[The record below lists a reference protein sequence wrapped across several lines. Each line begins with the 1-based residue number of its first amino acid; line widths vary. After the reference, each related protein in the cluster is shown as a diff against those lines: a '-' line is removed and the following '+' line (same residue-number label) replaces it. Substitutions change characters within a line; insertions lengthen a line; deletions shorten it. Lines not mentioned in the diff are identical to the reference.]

1 MGLRAAGQTDEL
13 YVGGVW
19 AASRHANYFGE
30 LVFWLGSF
38 IAGLP
43 ALMAAGT
50 PLYVRALRAAASG
63 LGLVAKLTRTSRG
76 LSVCAHGPTP
86 NGLRHLHVHAHAHA
100 HAVHVHVGAGQL
112 APGGGTTART
122 PHAYQPRACRTYRV
136 PWHPRPPLG

>member
-43 ALMAAGT
+43 ALVAAGT
-50 PLYVRALRAAASG
+50 PLYVRALRAAAASATRASLALSTSSG
-63 LGLVAKLTRTSRG
+63 DLVPVGVTGPSVG
-76 LSVCAHGPTP
+76 VSVC
-86 NGLRHLHVHAHAHA
+86 LRHDNISFVLY
-100 HAVHVHVGAGQL
+100 GSI
-112 APGGGTTART
+112 R
-122 PHAYQPRACRTYRV
+122 
-136 PWHPRPPLG
+136 